1 MSEVLRAEGLSKRF
15 TGIKA
20 NENVSFSMEAGS
32 IRAIIGPNGAGKT
45 TFLSMIS
52 GHLPPTTGK
61 IFHKGQDVTRM
72 DVVKRAR
79 RGILRK
85 FQTPSVFDELSV
97 YENLEIAVLGTNRA
111 ADPRPARIRSVLE
124 TVRLADRPDALCKHL
139 SHGQR
144 QWLEIGLLL
153 GRNADLLLLDEPT
166 AGMTAEETAATA
178 SLIKEL
184 TKDHTLSVIV
194 IEHDIDFIRD
204 LEAPVMVLHLGEV
217 LTEGSFDSVANDQRV
232 RDVYLGT

>member
-15 TGIKA
+15 KGIKA

-72 DVVKRAR
+72 DVVRRAR

-97 YENLEIAVLGTNRA
+97 YENVEIAVLGTNRA
-111 ADPRPARIRSVLE
+111 AHSRPSRIQSVLE
-124 TVRLADRPDALCKHL
+124 TVRLEDRPDALCKHL

-153 GRNADLLLLDEPT
+153 GRDADLLLLDEPT

-184 TKDHTLSVIV
+184 TDDHTLSVIV

>member
-15 TGIKA
+15 KGIKA
-20 NENVSFSMEAGS
+20 NEDVSFTMEAGS
-32 IRAIIGPNGAGKT
+32 IKAIIGPNGAGKT

-52 GHLPPTTGK
+52 GHLPPTSGK

-97 YENLEIAVLGTNRA
+97 YENVEIAVLGTTHA
-111 ADPRPARIRSVLE
+111 AHERPARVQSVLE
-124 TVRLADRPDALCKHL
+124 TVRLSDQSETLCKHL

-153 GRNADLLLLDEPT
+153 GRDADLLLLDEPT

-178 SLIKEL
+178 SLIKDL
-184 TKDHTLSVIV
+184 TRDHTLSVIV

-204 LEAPVMVLHLGEV
+204 LGAPVMVLHLGEV